1 MVMKA
6 KKPESVHLYV
16 EGGGDQAVLH
26 DELRRGFRAFLLKAG
41 CRGNMP
47 RIVACGGRNQ
57 AFDSFQTAL
66 NTGDKAVLLVDSEEL
81 VDVAFQSAWKH
92 FEEREGDKHWVKPA
106 NASDDD
112 VHLMVCC
119 MESWFLADR
128 DALVKFFGQGF
139 NEKALPHHNNPIESI
154 KKTTFFLD

>member
-92 FEEREGDKHWVKPA
+92 FEEREGDKH
-106 NASDDD
+106 S
-112 VHLMVCC
+112 L
-119 MESWFLADR
+119 
-128 DALVKFFGQGF
+128 
-139 NEKALPHHNNPIESI
+139 
-154 KKTTFFLD
+154 